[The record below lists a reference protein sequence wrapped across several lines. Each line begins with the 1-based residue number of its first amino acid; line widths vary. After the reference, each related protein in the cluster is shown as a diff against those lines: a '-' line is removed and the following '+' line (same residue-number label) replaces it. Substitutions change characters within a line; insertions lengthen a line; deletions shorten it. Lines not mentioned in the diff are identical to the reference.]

1 MTKTTMILKP
11 RNDSPVEGWIIS
23 VIRPI
28 HEAAA
33 TLGFPIFIVGAMARI
48 ILMENVFGLARARA
62 TADIDFAVALAN
74 WEQFKNIKQHLIT
87 NSGFEESAGE
97 LQRLLIQVPGLQH
110 KARVDLIPFGEIE
123 REGSIIAWPPDLQI
137 LMNVGGYADAF
148 SSSVAVEIEP
158 GFTVKIVSLPGLAI
172 LKIFAWSE
180 RGRDSAKDA
189 TDLATVL
196 RGYYM
201 VGDENR
207 LFDEASEALEEVG
220 HDWEL
225 AGAWLLGRDAAS
237 IGSPRTIESVKQ
249 LIEGEHKER
258 LLRDVSKTMLHRE
271 DAVEYSERLLEQ
283 FAKGF
288 NAKMLSKRY

>member
-1 MTKTTMILKP
+1 MTKIEMILKP

-28 HEAAA
+28 HKAAA

-62 TADIDFAVALAN
+62 TVDIDFAVALED
-74 WEQFKNIKQHLIT
+74 WEQFENIKQHLIT

-97 LQRLLIQVPGLQH
+97 MQRLLIQLPGLQH

-123 REGSIIAWPPDLQI
+123 REGGIIAWPPDLQI
-137 LMNVGGYADAF
+137 LMNVGGYADVF
-148 SSSVAVEIEP
+148 SSSVAVEIEQ

-180 RGRDSAKDA
+180 RGRDTAKDA

-201 VGDENR
+201 AGNENR

-258 LLRDVSKTMLHRE
+258 LLRDVSKAMLHRE

-288 NAKMLSKRY
+288 NAKMLSKR